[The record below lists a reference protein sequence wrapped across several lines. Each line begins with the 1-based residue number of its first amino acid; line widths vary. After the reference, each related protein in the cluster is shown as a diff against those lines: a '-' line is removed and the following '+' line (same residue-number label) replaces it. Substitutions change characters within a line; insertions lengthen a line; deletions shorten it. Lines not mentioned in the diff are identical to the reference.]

1 MVSTPRFQDS
11 DFNDPRR
18 GAGTTAAPQGPEAVE
33 RLVGQLGDL
42 LQYAAR
48 YLAAR
53 IDGAKVQVRNLCLA
67 LAAGFVGLT
76 SACALLGTACV
87 LLVLGCAQG
96 IGELLGGRMWA
107 GYLIVGLGALTTL
120 AGGGWMGLRLF
131 QRTAMKQT
139 VDRYERQQH
148 EQPKRRGRD
157 AAGGPAGN

>member
-11 DFNDPRR
+11 DFNDPPR
-18 GAGTTAAPQGPEAVE
+18 GSASTATARGPEAVE
-33 RLVGQLGDL
+33 RLAGQVGDL

-53 IDGAKVQVRNLCLA
+53 IDGAKVQVRNLLLA
-67 LAAGFVGLT
+67 LAAGIAGLT
-76 SACALLGTACV
+76 LVCALIGTACV

-107 GYLIVGLGALTTL
+107 GYMVVGLGALTTL
-120 AGGGWMGLRLF
+120 TGGGWMGLRLF

-139 VDRYERQQH
+139 VARYERQQH
-148 EQPKRRGRD
+148 EQPKRRGHD